1 MNKAMSH
8 HEVGCDFIGVL
19 KTPTQPSGTPGDK
32 ITPCYPTD
40 KNTNLTS
47 AIVQLTLAI
56 MEYFV
61 EFNPS
66 VFASQKADQPV
77 YKRRHNTVRE

>member
-47 AIVQLTLAI
+47 AIVQAK
-56 MEYFV
+56 E
-61 EFNPS
+61 
-66 VFASQKADQPV
+66 
-77 YKRRHNTVRE
+77 R